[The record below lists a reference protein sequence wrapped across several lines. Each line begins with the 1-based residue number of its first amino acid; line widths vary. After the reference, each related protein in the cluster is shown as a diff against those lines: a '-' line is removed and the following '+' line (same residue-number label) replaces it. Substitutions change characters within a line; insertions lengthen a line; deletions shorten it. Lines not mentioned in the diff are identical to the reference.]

1 MTKFYKQTFLS
12 FTVAGVFSFFSYGT
26 FAQSDPTGERRVT
39 GTYAITNATVLAA
52 PGAAARTATIIVKN
66 GLIDQIGNNPTIP
79 LDAQTIKGDSLFV
92 YAGFIDLTSTVG
104 VAAPSI
110 PERPANFDPSRPA
123 PVYVGITP
131 QYEVLNYFDA
141 LEEDADKWRKTGV
154 TTLHL
159 LPKGEGMLPGTTAV
173 VLNGQKGASNV
184 LSSSGSLYVRFQTVR
199 GLSPGTTL
207 GIMAKWREIYQ
218 NAELSAKHQT
228 LFAGNN
234 GVVRAEKDP
243 VLEAFFPVIN
253 RQVPVLFEV
262 SNELDIRRVLGL
274 QKEKGFNL
282 IVSGVN
288 EGSSL
293 VPVLKASKAQ
303 VVISLDLPDD
313 NAFKKEI
320 KEASEEVNDNLER
333 VKEAYLARLALA
345 ANFEKEGIPFAFGS
359 TNVKSEDFLKNIRLM
374 VENGLSEE
382 AALAALTTNP
392 AGMLGLERVLGTV
405 EKGKLANLVITTDSL
420 FKKTAEVKHVFVDGY
435 LFQYETNG
443 ESKESDKSKK
453 SDLTGAW
460 DYETVTPQGSS
471 SGLMTIKN
479 EDGKYSGTITFDDP
493 EGSGSKSADLSNIK
507 VSGKTLEFQ
516 FNVDVQ
522 GMSIS
527 VSVSGEVSGNEYEG
541 KLTIPDFGSVP
552 FTASKSPDSNI

>member
-1 MTKFYKQTFLS
+1 
-12 FTVAGVFSFFSYGT
+12 
-26 FAQSDPTGERRVT
+26 
-39 GTYAITNATVLAA
+39 
-52 PGAAARTATIIVKN
+52 
-66 GLIDQIGNNPTIP
+66 
-79 LDAQTIKGDSLFV
+79 
-92 YAGFIDLTSTVG
+92 
-104 VAAPSI
+104 
-110 PERPANFDPSRPA
+110 
-123 PVYVGITP
+123 
-131 QYEVLNYFDA
+131 
-141 LEEDADKWRKTGV
+141 
-154 TTLHL
+154 
-159 LPKGEGMLPGTTAV
+159 
-173 VLNGQKGASNV
+173 
-184 LSSSGSLYVRFQTVR
+184 
-199 GLSPGTTL
+199 
-207 GIMAKWREIYQ
+207 
-218 NAELSAKHQT
+218 
-228 LFAGNN
+228 
-234 GVVRAEKDP
+234 
-243 VLEAFFPVIN
+243 
-253 RQVPVLFEV
+253 
-262 SNELDIRRVLGL
+262 
-274 QKEKGFNL
+274 
-282 IVSGVN
+282 
-288 EGSSL
+288 
-293 VPVLKASKAQ
+293 Q
-303 VVISLDLPDD
+303 VVISLDVPDD

-345 ANFEKEGIPFAFGS
+345 TNFEKEGIPFAFGS

-392 AGMLGLERVLGTV
+392 ASMLELERVLGTV

-453 SDLTGAW
+453 NDLTGAW

-522 GMSIS
+522 GTSIS